1 MSGPLAGERYPSA
14 AARTHEPSSGESR
27 DHEMTGQQTRAP
39 LLGRD
44 EELAAVLG
52 ALDVAENGAGGLVL
66 VGGEPGIGKSRL
78 ADEVASQARARGFGS
93 LWGRGWEDAG
103 APPYWPWVQVMRAY
117 LRQTD
122 ADAARRHFEPGAMDI
137 VQMLPELR
145 SLFPD
150 LAAPPRPDSNAARFQ
165 LFDSTA
171 SFLRS
176 AAADRP
182 LLVVLDDLQ
191 AADPSSLRLL
201 RFLAAQVGEMRVL
214 VLGTYRDVELTP
226 DHPLRL
232 ALTEMAREPTTRL
245 ITLAGLGRDA
255 LRQLIGSTAGVAP
268 SDGLVTTLTRGTKG
282 NPLYATETL
291 RLFAAE
297 GRLDELAGPSQHLA
311 VPAGVRAVI
320 GRRLERLAPETK
332 ATLALAAVVGP
343 EFDASLLGH
352 IADAEPPTHQ
362 SAIDEAEREELLL
375 EVTGA
380 PGRYRFSH
388 DLIRETLYDELPP
401 AQRRALHRRVAEH
414 LEQIHRDALDGH
426 LAELAYHFHEGE
438 RDASTD
444 RRTVDYARRA
454 GARASRSLAFEDAAR
469 LYGIAA
475 VALDRSSDR
484 TPRER
489 LDILLALG
497 DTLNRGGDVA
507 TARATLLEASEI
519 AKSLGAARELALAA
533 LGIGGRL
540 PWARPGRESKLVP
553 LLQDALV
560 HLGGAD
566 DGLRVRLLT
575 RLACA
580 WRSTPEQRP
589 ESDALSRQA
598 VELARTIDD
607 PAALSYALAG
617 RFWAI
622 WWPDNPAER
631 LTLASE
637 MGEIAE
643 RLGDSE
649 RLIDAQLML
658 WLSHTELA
666 DMTTARREAAE
677 MLRLVTDLR
686 QPGHLWLGIAPRALM
701 ALMEGNFEAAET
713 LIGEESDPGSH
724 FTLAR
729 DNVSAGRFHRFLLR
743 REQGRLAE
751 VEAEVRA
758 SVEEFPWY
766 PLHRSALACLLVDLG
781 RDGEVAVELEAVLVA
796 LYPDNEWLLGASL
809 AAEAAARVANLEA
822 AEALYDQLA
831 PLAGRHA
838 IGHAEGSI
846 GAADRYLGLLAGV
859 LDRPDDSVRHLEDA
873 VHINERMGARPWT
886 AHSRHDLADALRRRD
901 APGDS
906 ARAADLDGIALASAR
921 AMGMPALEARITS
934 AANETAG
941 MREQAGVGT
950 FRREGEYWTIV
961 FEGHAVRMKHSKGL
975 GYIARLLAQPGTELH
990 AADLAGTGGNGTSA
1004 RAAAEAGLRIGDDG
1018 IGPALDDA
1026 AKAAYRA
1033 RADELRVELA
1043 EAEEWNDPERAA
1055 RARAE
1060 LDALASQLAASV
1072 GLGGRDRPTSSA
1084 GERARISVTRAIRS
1098 ALERLAAESPA
1109 LAGHLEATLHT
1120 GTYCSYTPD
1129 PRAPITWQA

>member
-1 MSGPLAGERYPSA
+1 MS
-14 AARTHEPSSGESR
+14 
-27 DHEMTGQQTRAP
+27 GQQTRAP

-44 EELAAVLG
+44 EELAAVVA
-52 ALDVAENGAGGLVL
+52 ALDLAENGAGGLVL
-66 VGGEPGIGKSRL
+66 VGGQPGIGKSRL
-78 ADEVASQARARGFGS
+78 ADEVASQAKARGFGS

-103 APPYWPWVQVMRAY
+103 APPYWPWVQVLRAY

-122 ADAARRHFEPGAMDI
+122 ADVARRHLEPGAVDM

-150 LAAPPRPDSNAARFQ
+150 LAAPPRPDSDAARFQ

-171 SFLRS
+171 TFLRT
-176 AAADRP
+176 AATERP

-201 RFLAAQVGEMRVL
+201 RFLAAQLGEMRVL

-232 ALTEMAREPTTRL
+232 ALTEVAREPTTRL
-245 ITLAGLGRDA
+245 IALTGLGREA
-255 LRQLIGSTAGVAP
+255 LRQLIGSTAGVAA
-268 SDGLVTTLTRGTKG
+268 SDGLVTALRRGTKG

-291 RLFAAE
+291 RLLTAE
-297 GRLDELAGPSQHLA
+297 GRLDELGGPSQHLA
-311 VPAGVRAVI
+311 VPPGVRAVI

-343 EFDASLLGH
+343 EFDASLLGRL
-352 IADAEPPTHQ
+352 ADDDPPTHEP
-362 SAIDEAEREELLL
+362 AIDEAVREGLLL

-414 LEQIHRDALDGH
+414 LERIHRDALDGH
-426 LAELAYHFHEGE
+426 LAELAYHFYEGD
-438 RDASTD
+438 RDAATD
-444 RRTVDYARRA
+444 RRTIDYAHRA
-454 GARASRSLAFEDAAR
+454 GVQASRSLAFEEAAR
-469 LYGIAA
+469 LYRIA
-475 VALDRSSDR
+475 VAALNRSGDQS
-484 TPRER
+484 PREH
-489 LDILLALG
+489 LELLLALG
-497 DTLNRGGDVA
+497 EALNRGGDV
-507 TARATLLEASEI
+507 TEARAPLLEASEI
-519 AKSLGAARELALAA
+519 AKSLGASRELALAA

-540 PWARPGRESKLVP
+540 WWARPGNEVRLVP

-566 DGLRVRLLT
+566 DALRVRLLI

-580 WRSTPEQRP
+580 WRSTPEQRMQ
-589 ESDALSRQA
+589 SDALSRQA
-598 VELARTIDD
+598 VELARTLDSASVL
-607 PAALSYALAG
+607 PYALVG
-617 RFWAI
+617 RFYAI
-622 WWPDNPAER
+622 WWPDNPVERMELALELGEYAEQ
-631 LTLASE
+631 
-637 MGEIAE
+637 
-643 RLGDSE
+643 LGDVE
-649 RLIDAQLML
+649 QQMEAQLLL

-666 DMTTARREAAE
+666 DMTTARREVAE
-677 MLRLVTDLR
+677 VKRLVTDLR
-686 QPGHLWLGIAPRALM
+686 QPSHLWLGIAPRALM
-701 ALMEGNFEAAET
+701 ALMEGDFARAEA
-713 LIGEESDPGSH
+713 LINEEGDSGSY

-729 DNVSAGRFHRFLLR
+729 DNVSAVRLHRFLLR
-743 REQGRLAE
+743 REQGRLSDIE
-751 VEAEVRA
+751 SEVRA
-758 SVEEFPWY
+758 SADEFPWY

-781 RDGEVAVELEAVLVA
+781 RDGEAAEELARVLPA
-796 LYPDNEWLLGASL
+796 LYPDSEWLLGACL
-809 AAEAAARVANLEA
+809 AADAAARMGNREA
-822 AEALYDQLA
+822 AEALYLQLA

-838 IGHAEGSI
+838 IGHAEGSV
-846 GAADRYLGLLAGV
+846 GVVDRYLGLLAGA
-859 LDRPDDSVRHLEDA
+859 LGRADDAVRHLEDA

-901 APGDS
+901 APGDA

-921 AMGMPALEARITS
+921 AMGMPALEARIAT
-934 AANETAG
+934 AAAAEAAG
-941 MREQAGVGT
+941 PREPADVGT
-950 FRREGEYWTIV
+950 FRREGEYWTIA

-975 GYIARLLAQPGTELH
+975 TYIARLLAQPGTELH
-990 AADLAGTGGNGTSA
+990 AADLAGAGGNASSA
-1004 RAAAEAGLRIGDDG
+1004 RAAAAAGLRIGDDG
-1018 IGPALDDA
+1018 AGPALDDA

-1033 RADELRVELA
+1033 RAEELRAEIA

-1055 RARAE
+1055 RAIAE

-1084 GERARISVTRAIRS
+1084 GERARISVTRAIRA
-1098 ALERLAAESPA
+1098 ALERLAAESPS